1 MSAGMQTPEEILP
14 TTPYDVFISD
24 FEPRSIEDMEKVK
37 STSDPGSYI
46 EKYGGKSLEYGK
58 DYWVAVIAR
67 DKLGN
72 YNKCFVAISG
82 PVRIYEDMNITL
94 DPGWNMKSV
103 PKRLLES
110 NSSPESV
117 FGKNSTILYWN
128 GASWEV
134 PKTIEPCKGYW
145 VYSPEA
151 FENNIKFKPMPSGN
165 VSDYMQEFLDLAP
178 GWQMIGST
186 STQPVAWSTTLASL
200 KNSYTDYEF
209 SNLVTYSHNE
219 GWSGV
224 LPELGLTP
232 MADGNGS
239 VTSNGDLINGPGPR
253 PVGMLQSEGMM
264 VPGQGYWV
272 YMSKEGTYNPSESN
286 GTADDVS
293 IDDSL
298 GDNVTIDEGDT
309 DNGTTDEVAVDEGTA
324 FNGSTD
330 NGTTDNIAVD
340 EGTAFGGNIDNGT
353 IDVGNA
359 DNVPIDDSLGDNAAA
374 DEGNTDN
381 GNTDVGTADNV
392 PIDDSLG
399 DNAAADEGSTDDGTT
414 AVGTADDVATDD
426 GNNTDGGNS
435 DFENADEIPVGD

>member
-1 MSAGMQTPEEILP
+1 
-14 TTPYDVFISD
+14 
-24 FEPRSIEDMEKVK
+24 
-37 STSDPGSYI
+37 
-46 EKYGGKSLEYGK
+46 
-58 DYWVAVIAR
+58 
-67 DKLGN
+67 
-72 YNKCFVAISG
+72 
-82 PVRIYEDMNITL
+82 MNITL

-128 GASWEV
+128 GTSWEV

-151 FENNIKFKPMPSGN
+151 FENNVKFKPMSSDDASNYLP
-165 VSDYMQEFLDLAP
+165 VSLDLAP

-186 STQPVAWSTTLASL
+186 STQPMAWSTTLASL

-224 LPELGLTP
+224 IPELGLTSLT
-232 MADGNGS
+232 DGNGS
-239 VTSNGDLINGPGPR
+239 VTSNGDLINGSGPR

-286 GTADDVS
+286 GTADDIP
-293 IDDSL
+293 IDDSI

-330 NGTTDNIAVD
+330 NGTTDEIAVD

-353 IDVGNA
+353 NDA
-359 DNVPIDDSLGDNAAA
+359 
-374 DEGNTDN
+374 
-381 GNTDVGTADNV
+381 GTADNV
-392 PIDDSLG
+392 PIDDSLS
-399 DNAAADEGSTDDGTT
+399 DNAAVDDGSTGNGTT
-414 AVGTADDVATDD
+414 ML
-426 GNNTDGGNS
+426 
-435 DFENADEIPVGD
+435 EPLKMYLLIIH